1 MFKSPQG
8 GIKINIKYKVTECP
22 KNNLNIIIFF
32 GGGVALYIN
41 AYEKCIL
48 RLA

>member
-22 KNNLNIIIFF
+22 KNNKTKKNL
-32 GGGVALYIN
+32 GGKLIALYIN
-41 AYEKCIL
+41 AHEKCIL